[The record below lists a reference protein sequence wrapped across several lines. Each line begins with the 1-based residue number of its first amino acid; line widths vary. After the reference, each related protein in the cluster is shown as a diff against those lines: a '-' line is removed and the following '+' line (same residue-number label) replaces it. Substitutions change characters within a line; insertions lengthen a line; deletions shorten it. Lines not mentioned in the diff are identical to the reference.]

1 MQMKC
6 IEDQKK
12 INLVGKNFSS
22 YNRCGEVQQ
31 FKDKIHASTTQVNQI
46 DQIVMYC
53 MSAEID
59 YVSILH
65 ELLKQDIQ
73 EKEDGKRVLNAFQ
86 RRCCGE

>member
-1 MQMKC
+1 MAA
-6 IEDQKK
+6 
-12 INLVGKNFSS
+12 V
-22 YNRCGEVQQ
+22 VQH

-53 MSAEID
+53 MSAGID

-73 EKEDGKRVLNAFQ
+73 EKEDG
-86 RRCCGE
+86 